1 MSNQNNSKP
10 ININEFVQNTVNASQ
25 EVDKIQSNSELE
37 QEKLRN
43 LRIENDIKEEN
54 KEIRREL
61 IAFLSQIS
69 FIWLLFTAV
78 IIWYLSTDFIHLSDS
93 VAIAFITSS
102 LATVVGLWLVG
113 LNYFF
118 NTSK

>member
-1 MSNQNNSKP
+1 MSHQNNSEP
-10 ININEFVQNTVNASQ
+10 INIHEFVQKTAPATHESS
-25 EVDKIQSNSELE
+25 KIQLASDLE

-69 FIWLLFTAV
+69 FFWLVFTAV

-102 LATVVGLWLVG
+102 LATVIGLWLVG